1 MKNARL
7 HKNAETSGLD
17 SCNSKQDRGHEVTRT
32 LEIPT
37 STVDC
42 LTLPRREA
50 LVTVGAASCWRWTA
64 SDTAPKS
71 IKIGP
76 KVTCRD
82 LAEIEYWL
90 ESLKNRKNQGIA
102 SKEIGGHKA

>member
-7 HKNAETSGLD
+7 HNQAETSGLN
-17 SCNSKQDRGHEVTRT
+17 SCNSKQDRGHDVTRT
-32 LEIPT
+32 PEIPA
-37 STVDC
+37 STVDY
-42 LTLPRREA
+42 LTLARRET
-50 LVTVGAASCWRWTA
+50 LVTVGAASRWRWTA
-64 SDTAPKS
+64 SDKAPKS

-76 KVTCRD
+76 KVTCQD

-90 ESLKNRKNQGIA
+90 ESLKNRKNKGIA